1 MDNVVTSYGLACIY
15 ENKICMVM
23 RRTSFKFNELMRT
36 GKIHQDMFNH
46 MTIYEKL
53 TLSTLNFDA
62 CDRLL
67 GYIYLDD
74 GNVDV
79 LKRKDKF
86 ERMINDNGRKLRS
99 MIEKS
104 TNNPSQIW
112 EIPKG
117 RKRNKPGETEYE
129 CAIREFREETLIPRD
144 MFKVINDKKFDYT
157 FISDGVTYKY
167 VYYLAY
173 YLGNKIPNGIPWTSK
188 SQSSEVIDMKWLT
201 LDEIKLLSNPSISCN
216 EKLPDFIEIIFKVS
230 KNYIKKTF

>member
-1 MDNVVTSYGLACIY
+1 
-15 ENKICMVM
+15 
-23 RRTSFKFNELMRT
+23 
-36 GKIHQDMFNH
+36 
-46 MTIYEKL
+46 MTIHEKL

-67 GYIYLDD
+67 GYVYLDNSNLD
-74 GNVDV
+74 T

-86 ERMINDNGRKLRS
+86 DKMVSDGGKKLMNMIQ
-99 MIEKS
+99 KS
-104 TNNPSQIW
+104 NNNPSQIW

-129 CAIREFREETLIPRD
+129 CAIREFREETLLPRD
-144 MFKVINDKKFDYT
+144 IFKVINNKKFDYT

-173 YLGNKIPNGIPWTSK
+173 YLGNNPPSGIPWTNK

-201 LDEIKLLSNPSISCN
+201 LEEIRLLSNPSISCN

-230 KNYIKKTF
+230 KNYIKKSS

>member
-1 MDNVVTSYGLACIY
+1 MDSTVTSYGLACIY
-15 ENKICMVM
+15 ENRICMVM

-36 GKIHQDMFNH
+36 GKINQDMFNH
-46 MTIYEKL
+46 MTIHEKL

-67 GYIYLDD
+67 GYVYLDNSNLD
-74 GNVDV
+74 T

-86 ERMINDNGRKLRS
+86 DKMVSDGGKKLMNMIQ
-99 MIEKS
+99 KS
-104 TNNPSQIW
+104 NNNPSQIW

-129 CAIREFREETLIPRD
+129 CAIREFREETLLPRD
-144 MFKVINDKKFDYT
+144 IFKVINNKKFDYT

-173 YLGNKIPNGIPWTSK
+173 YLGNNPPSGIPWTNK

-201 LDEIKLLSNPSISCN
+201 LEEIRLLSNPSISCN

-230 KNYIKKTF
+230 KNYIKKSS